1 MSSSVFLGASH
12 AARRVACYGMRS
24 HQRESVQRR
33 TSGSLNRRRPPH
45 CPRVKPFVWGG

>member
-24 HQRESVQRR
+24 HQRESVSGVHPVPWIGADRR
-33 TSGSLNRRRPPH
+33 TVRGSSH
-45 CPRVKPFVWGG
+45 SFGAV